1 MADQVRKANYCYV
14 KVPHRAGQGVAV
26 LTALADAG
34 INLIAYSGF
43 PAGGGKAQL
52 DFVAED
58 AGAVRRV
65 AQRHGWRVSPTKKC
79 FVIRGEDRLG
89 AVLRHLDKLAK
100 AGISVTAADAVTAG
114 NRRYGMLLWVK
125 PRDYARAARALG
137 AR

>member
-1 MADQVRKANYCYV
+1 MADQVRKANYCYL

-34 INLIAYSGF
+34 VNLIAYSGF

-58 AGAVRRV
+58 IGAIRRV
-65 AQRHGWRVSPTKKC
+65 ARKNGWRVSPTKKC
-79 FVIRGEDRLG
+79 FVIRGEDRVG
-89 AVLRHLDKLAK
+89 AVQRHLDKLAR
-100 AGISVTAADAVTAG
+100 AGISVTAADGVTAG
-114 NRRYGMLLWVK
+114 NRRYGVLLWVK